1 MIKLFNDFILHSRI
15 ASGPPVDIWKATFI
29 KELTTI
35 GLEGLQHRADRGAG
49 FVLRIINKL
58 PALGTLRLESLKNR
72 RKKLRVQV
80 LYKIIN
86 NI

>member
-35 GLEGLQHRADRGAG
+35 GLEGLQHRADRGAR
-49 FVLRIINKL
+49 FVL
-58 PALGTLRLESLKNR
+58 KNYQQIASSWNIKIGIFKEQ
-72 RKKLRVQV
+72 KKEVKSSSV
-80 LYKIIN
+80 V
-86 NI
+86 